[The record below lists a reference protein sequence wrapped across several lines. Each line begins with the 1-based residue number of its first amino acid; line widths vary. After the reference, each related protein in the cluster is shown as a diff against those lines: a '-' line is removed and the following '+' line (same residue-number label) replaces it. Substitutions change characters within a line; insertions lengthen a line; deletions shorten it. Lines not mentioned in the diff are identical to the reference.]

1 MSIRVMIIDGQ
12 PKFRL
17 LLAHH
22 VNTRWPDARITDYD
36 PLQSGPLPDSFAGAG
51 HDLVLLGDSPGVR
64 DTAAMVRGFSTRA
77 GFPPVVFFAA
87 DPNEAM
93 RKAVLDAGASA
104 CFDREK
110 IAHRALVDTLDALL
124 REDVPSVSTQALF
137 EGVPGGRQKPLLK
150 GYRLVRKLDETDFSA
165 VYRVERERDGRQ
177 MALKVLRKMPNIGVE
192 ENMLDRFIREY
203 ELIASIDHPN
213 IARIENLGI
222 GDQHAHI
229 AMEWL
234 SGGDLSQRIR
244 EGLED
249 GDALTYLRQI
259 AGALSSLHAAGI
271 LHLDLKPANIMFRDD
286 GSLALIDFGLARRMR
301 RAARLENSGI
311 ISGTPYYMS
320 PEQGHGNEID
330 ERADLYSLGIIYHEM
345 LTGRPP
351 YNGKQ
356 AMEIIYKHR
365 NAPLPQLPESL
376 AGHQPM
382 LSRLLA
388 KLPADRPASAAEV
401 VRCLPVSR

>member
-22 VNTRWPDARITDYD
+22 VNTRWPNARITDYD
-36 PLQSGPLPDSFAGAG
+36 PLQSGPLPGSFAGAG

-64 DTAAMVRGFSTRA
+64 DTAAMVRGFSARA
-77 GFPPVVFFAA
+77 GFPPIVFFAA
-87 DPNEAM
+87 GLNEATQ
-93 RKAVLDAGASA
+93 KAVLDAGASA
-104 CFDREK
+104 CLGREK

-301 RAARLENSGI
+301 RAARLESSGI

-320 PEQGHGNEID
+320 PEQGHANEID

-351 YNGKQ
+351 YTGKQ

-401 VRCLPVSR
+401 VRCLS